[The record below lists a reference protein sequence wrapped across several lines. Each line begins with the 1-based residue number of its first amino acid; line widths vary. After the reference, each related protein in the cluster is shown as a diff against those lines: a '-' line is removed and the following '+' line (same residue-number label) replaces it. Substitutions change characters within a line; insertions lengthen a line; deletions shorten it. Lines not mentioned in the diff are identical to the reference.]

1 MYINPYLQK
10 IKRVK
15 DHEDRTGYL
24 WLDMNEN
31 PEGLPEA
38 FVKQTFDKINPLTIS
53 GYPHK
58 DELIE
63 LIAEKEGL
71 VPEAV
76 TLTNGSDE
84 GIKLMFET
92 FTREGGKVVA
102 VTPSFEMY
110 RIYAEM
116 KGVTLDAAAYDETFH
131 VHVEDVINR
140 IDENTN
146 VVVLLNPNSPIGS
159 EYSEDEYE
167 RIISRSQEVGALVFI
182 DEAYVPFGVESQVSL
197 TKQYDNVLILRTFS
211 KLCSLAGLRVGYILG
226 NPELIQYIENAEGSY
241 NVNTIGI
248 LFATELLK
256 NPEMLQRLADI
267 QEQGKQYLCDQLMRH
282 GYEYLGKYGNYVLI
296 RTHRDPKEV
305 AAKLREEKILIKIY
319 HNQLLKGWVR
329 ITTGSSEVM
338 RKFWDAFIKIETE

>member
-1 MYINPYLQK
+1 M
-10 IKRVK
+10 
-15 DHEDRTGYL
+15 
-24 WLDMNEN
+24 
-31 PEGLPEA
+31 
-38 FVKQTFDKINPLTIS
+38 
-53 GYPHK
+53 
-58 DELIE
+58 
-63 LIAEKEGL
+63 
-71 VPEAV
+71 
-76 TLTNGSDE
+76 
-84 GIKLMFET
+84 
-92 FTREGGKVVA
+92 
-102 VTPSFEMY
+102 
-110 RIYAEM
+110 
-116 KGVTLDAAAYDETFH
+116 
-131 VHVEDVINR
+131 
-140 IDENTN
+140 
-146 VVVLLNPNSPIGS
+146 VVLLNPNSPIGS

-282 GYEYLGKYGNYVLI
+282 GYEYRGKYGNYVLI

-305 AAKLREEKILIKIY
+305 AAKLREDKILIKTY
-319 HNQLLKGWVR
+319 HNQLLKEWVR
-329 ITTGSSEVM
+329 ITTGSPEVM
-338 RKFWDAFIKIETE
+338 REFWDAFIKIETE